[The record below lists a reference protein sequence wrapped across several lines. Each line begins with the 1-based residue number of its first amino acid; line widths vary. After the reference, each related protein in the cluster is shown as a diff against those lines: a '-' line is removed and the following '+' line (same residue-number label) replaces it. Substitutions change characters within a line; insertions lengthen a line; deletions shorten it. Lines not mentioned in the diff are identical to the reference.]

1 MEVTGE
7 LISNK
12 FVKRITKTSLQINSD
27 TDSQTEQSIEIPNIY
42 TYLSPEKRQQIID
55 DIRLI

>member
-12 FVKRITKTSLQINSD
+12 FVKKITKNSLQINSD
-27 TDSQTEQSIEIPNIY
+27 TDSQTEQSIEILYIY